1 MDIDRIRFGSAKDL
15 FFDESLFHVAIESL
29 RDKIAETLAAAG
41 FVQWLVHE
49 HRHPGLWEVWCRH
62 STRTDLDFADVATA
76 CVRAAVGAYG
86 FEFNDRETFALCN
99 VDGSYLVSVILYS
112 RIDGQL
118 DADGRRLVCSFVSN

>member
-1 MDIDRIRFGSAKDL
+1 MDIDQYLSGTAKDL
-15 FFDESLFHVAIESL
+15 FLGEELFHVAIASL
-29 RDKIAETLAAAG
+29 RDKIAQTLAAAG

-62 STRTDLDFADVATA
+62 RTRTDLDFADVATG
-76 CVRAAVGAYG
+76 CVRAAVGAFG
-86 FEFNDRETFALCN
+86 FEFSDSETFALCN